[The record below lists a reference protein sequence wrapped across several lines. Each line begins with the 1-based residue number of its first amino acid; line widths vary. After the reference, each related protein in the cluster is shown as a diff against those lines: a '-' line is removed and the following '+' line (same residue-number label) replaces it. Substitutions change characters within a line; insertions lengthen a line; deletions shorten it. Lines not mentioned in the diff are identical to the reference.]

1 MSVISSGS
9 SAGPVMIP
17 YGTILIAHRTLASG
31 VFPFVFVE
39 GKTVWSDL
47 ITAQEKRRTPES
59 PVLQWPEK
67 VPDVTPIPRD
77 ATFLFFLHTVV

>member
-9 SAGPVMIP
+9 SGDPVMIS
-17 YGTILIAHRTLASG
+17 YDTIQIANRTLVSG
-31 VFPFVFVE
+31 VSPFVFVE

-59 PVLQWPEK
+59 PVVAMAGKSPS
-67 VPDVTPIPRD
+67 T
-77 ATFLFFLHTVV
+77 

>member
-9 SAGPVMIP
+9 SAGPGMIS
-17 YGTILIAHRTLASG
+17 YDTILIAHRILASG

-59 PVLQWPEK
+59 PVVAMAGKSPS
-67 VPDVTPIPRD
+67 T
-77 ATFLFFLHTVV
+77 